1 MNVLQLL
8 LFAWVGGWVVAE
20 SISPGISYAGK
31 LQASLFSTFAAF
43 FGTDAHRVVWKW
55 VRGGNKQLR

>member
-1 MNVLQLL
+1 MNILQLL

-31 LQASLFSTFAAF
+31 LQASLFATFAA
-43 FGTDAHRVVWKW
+43 GYSNNSH
-55 VRGGNKQLR
+55 QLMWRKLRAWMKV